1 MVVQD
6 CRKWPVTFGLE
17 KFSRKSN
24 FLILEVDNFGLS
36 ETLGC
41 VCSASTQ

>member
-24 FLILEVDNFGLS
+24 CLILEVDNFGLS
-36 ETLGC
+36 ETL
-41 VCSASTQ
+41 